1 MDPIDT
7 SAARLLQELG
17 NLLPRNDNTAK
28 IEVNAGS
35 IGVWLAATACVVC
48 VAVMVVGGIF
58 VTREFVRYDQ
68 QLQELREKDEI
79 HDAWLQTLNNNKQ
92 DRQK

>member
-1 MDPIDT
+1 MEPMDT
-7 SAARLLQELG
+7 SAARLLEELG

-35 IGVWLAATACVVC
+35 IGVWLAATACAVC
-48 VAVMVVGGIF
+48 VAVMVIGGIF

-68 QLQELREKDEI
+68 QLQELREKDDI

>member
-1 MDPIDT
+1 MEPMDT
-7 SAARLLQELG
+7 SAARLLEELG
-17 NLLPRNDNTAK
+17 NLLPRKDNTAK

-35 IGVWLAATACVVC
+35 IGVWLAATACAVC
-48 VAVMVVGGIF
+48 VAVMVIGGIF

-68 QLQELREKDEI
+68 QLQELREKDDI

>member
-1 MDPIDT
+1 MEPAE
-7 SAARLLQELG
+7 SAFARMLKDLEPLF
-17 NLLPRNDNTAK
+17 PRNQNTSTTQ
-28 IEVNAGS
+28 VNAGT
-35 IGVWLAATACVVC
+35 IGVWIAASACAVC
-48 VAVMVVGGIF
+48 IAVMVVGGIF

-68 QLQELREKDEI
+68 QLQELREKDDI

>member
-1 MDPIDT
+1 MEPMDT

-17 NLLPRNDNTAK
+17 DLLPRNDNTAK
-28 IEVNAGS
+28 IDVNAGS

-68 QLQELREKDEI
+68 QLQELREKDDI